1 MLANYFFYTLLWNP
15 GKGVIL
21 SVFDNSLF
29 WNNFELQ
36 KWTSGSLRG
45 LGKGL
50 EKGRGV
56 LGVGFR
62 GKGVFGEGSGR
73 VGKGLGGDVG
83 DGPAEWDRASLIYS
97 YNHTYICIYIYTHI
111 NPSSLVFL
119 PIYVFP

>member
-1 MLANYFFYTLLWNP
+1 MNIYFREVETYHVTYIHTSSKV
-15 GKGVIL
+15 GK
-21 SVFDNSLF
+21 
-29 WNNFELQ
+29 W
-36 KWTSGSLRG
+36 G

>member
-50 EKGRGV
+50 EKGRG
-56 LGVGFR
+56 GFM
-62 GKGVFGEGSGR
+62 GR
-73 VGKGLGGDVG
+73 V
-83 DGPAEWDRASLIYS
+83 
-97 YNHTYICIYIYTHI
+97 
-111 NPSSLVFL
+111 
-119 PIYVFP
+119 